1 MKKIWKEESLE
12 ENRKSNNNPRI
23 IIVFFLALFTPSLKV
38 NAHSYHHTQPMV
50 DIIVRYSEKIPDG
63 GELEPTYKNVR
74 TSKNRPSRTNH
85 RKKYTS
91 LNHKR

>member
-1 MKKIWKEESLE
+1 
-12 ENRKSNNNPRI
+12 
-23 IIVFFLALFTPSLKV
+23 
-38 NAHSYHHTQPMV
+38 MV